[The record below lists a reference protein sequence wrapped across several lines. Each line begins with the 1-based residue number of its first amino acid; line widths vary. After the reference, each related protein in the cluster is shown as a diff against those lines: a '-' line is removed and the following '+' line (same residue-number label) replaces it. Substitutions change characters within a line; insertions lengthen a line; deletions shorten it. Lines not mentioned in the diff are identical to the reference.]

1 MLFSGRGIVRVHVPL
16 TKLFAARKFMKQGLL
31 WRILLTLCVLVLMV
45 LYLLPT
51 FILPPP
57 GSESDKERSGL
68 ARFLPDSRVNLGL
81 DLMGGIHLT
90 LEVQVEKA
98 LEASLAQIG
107 QSLLQDANSKGF
119 LMTRPSLLG
128 GEKLEF
134 MFASPGKEA
143 EFKEFLAKDYK
154 EIRLENTQPAAEG
167 RIRYTVGL
175 DSDVR
180 SRLAEMTLDQALATI
195 RNRIDQFGVAEP
207 DVRKQEGNRI
217 VIQLPGMSDPE
228 RAVEIIGRTA
238 HLEFRLVR
246 DNVDPKSKVLPRGV
260 IILPMENKN
269 RGGQGDEEFI
279 AVEDQVVLTGDRI
292 SNAVPAFDQ
301 NNKAY
306 VSLSFD
312 RRGAD
317 IFARLTGENVN
328 RRLAIVLDGR
338 VHSAPNINEKI
349 SGGQASISGSFTP
362 AEANDLAV
370 VLRAGSL
377 PAPVLVLEQR
387 TVGPSL
393 GQESIDKGVT
403 AALIGGAA
411 VVIFMVIYYGFS
423 GLIADVMLVLDVAL
437 ILAGMAAFGATL
449 TLPGIAGIV
458 LTIGMAV
465 DANVLIFERIR
476 EELARGLTPLA
487 AIEAGFSR
495 AMLAITDSNLTTVIA
510 ALILYQFGTG
520 PIRGFAVTL
529 TIGIIASMFTAI
541 FVSRI
546 VFALWMSKPGRKLSI

>member
-1 MLFSGRGIVRVHVPL
+1 
-16 TKLFAARKFMKQGLL
+16 MKQGLL
-31 WRILLTLCVLVLMV
+31 WRILLTLCVFVLMV

-51 FILPPP
+51 FVLPPP
-57 GSESDKERSGL
+57 GPGSEKERSGL

-90 LEVQVEKA
+90 LEVQVDKA
-98 LEASLAQIG
+98 IETSISQMG
-107 QSLLQDANSKGF
+107 QSLLQEATSKGF
-119 LMTRPSLLG
+119 LMTRPSLVN

-134 MFASPGKEA
+134 MFASPGKEGD
-143 EFKEFLAKDYK
+143 FKEFLAKDYK
-154 EIRLENTQPAAEG
+154 EFWLENTQPAAEG
-167 RIRYTVGL
+167 RVRYTVGL
-175 DSDVR
+175 DPAVR

-246 DNVDPKSKVLPRGV
+246 DNVDPKAKVLPRGV
-260 IILPMENKN
+260 VLLPMEGRNKSVKSE
-269 RGGQGDEEFI
+269 EEFI
-279 AVEDQVVLTGDRI
+279 AVEDQVALTGDRI
-292 SNAVPAFDQ
+292 SNAIPSFDQ
-301 NNKAY
+301 NNNAY

-328 RRLAIVLDGR
+328 RRLAIVLDGK

-411 VVIFMVIYYGFS
+411 IIIFMAIYYGVS
-423 GLIADVMLVLDVAL
+423 GLIADFMLILDVAL

-449 TLPGIAGIV
+449 TMPGIAGIV

-476 EELARGLTPLA
+476 EEMKRGLTPLA

-495 AMLAITDSNLTTVIA
+495 AMLAITDSNLTTIIA

-546 VFALWMSKPGRKLSI
+546 VFDLWMSKPGRKLSI